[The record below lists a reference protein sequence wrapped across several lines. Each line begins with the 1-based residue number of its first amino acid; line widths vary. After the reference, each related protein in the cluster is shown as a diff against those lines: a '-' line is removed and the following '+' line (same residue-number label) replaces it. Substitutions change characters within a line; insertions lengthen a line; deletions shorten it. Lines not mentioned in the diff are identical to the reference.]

1 MAEPW
6 VDPAL
11 LTHPLCWWTGA
22 GWGHWGTP
30 NFVTFLHIVT
40 WQSGNRTPT
49 LPFWEWNSLKHKQEN
64 SKHCASGSGISK
76 RRFYLSDTP
85 AADTSASASAKV
97 CDSPINN
104 WVQKKKAP
112 GWDYKTSISF
122 KMYASVHKPGIS
134 ARKHLQHNKNGHWL
148 WILAEVQ
155 VFLTSEVVSGSSTS
169 WHMRTRFVFWTWS
182 SAFCMMHF
190 FGAWNS
196 WQRMDFRLWSHRG
209 RHQVTT
215 GKNCSLKTTVLKP
228 NAQDIGHYRG

>member
-11 LTHPLCWWTGA
+11 LTYPLCWWTGA

-104 WVQKKKAP
+104 WVQKKKHQV
-112 GWDYKTSISF
+112 GIIKQ
-122 KMYASVHKPGIS
+122 ASALKCMPLFINLG
-134 ARKHLQHNKNGHWL
+134 
-148 WILAEVQ
+148 
-155 VFLTSEVVSGSSTS
+155 FLLGNTSSTIKMVIDYEFWQKFKFFWRLRWS
-169 WHMRTRFVFWTWS
+169 QVAQPPGTWEPGLCFEPGAQLSVWCIFLGLGTAGKGWISDCEVTEADIKSQQGRT
-182 SAFCMMHF
+182 A
-190 FGAWNS
+190 
-196 WQRMDFRLWSHRG
+196 L
-209 RHQVTT
+209 
-215 GKNCSLKTTVLKP
+215 
-228 NAQDIGHYRG
+228 